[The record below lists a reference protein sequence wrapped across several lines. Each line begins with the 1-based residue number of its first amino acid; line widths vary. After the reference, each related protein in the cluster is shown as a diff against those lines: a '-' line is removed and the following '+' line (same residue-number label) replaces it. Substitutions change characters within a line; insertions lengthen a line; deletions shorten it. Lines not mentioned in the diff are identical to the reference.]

1 MHHFLRGT
9 PLEQLS
15 WLRERGYPDA
25 TLLALHN
32 ACAQACFFCAG
43 PGTSGVPDAE
53 RTPAAAAHAQLRA
66 RPEGVTTLLVGGNE
80 PTLHPDF
87 DALLAGV
94 AAAGFRRVELMT
106 NGARLSDNA
115 AGWARWG
122 LAEVVV
128 PLYSAD
134 AAVHDAVVGARSWG
148 VVTAG
153 LDAAKAAGISVRVH
167 TLLLRQNLDGIEALA
182 RLVRERWGSRLGVA
196 LLRDKGS
203 FGFTASAP
211 PFRDLVSAL
220 VGIPPAL
227 RPVGIG
233 TPACLPTAPEPAA
246 LVAELYFRTQARR
259 RGRGCAS
266 CTEAACT
273 GLVSGYEDA
282 GIARSGGV
290 AHA

>member
-1 MHHFLRGT
+1 VHHFLRGT

-43 PGTSGVPDAE
+43 PGTTGVPDAE
-53 RTPAAAAHAQLRA
+53 RTPVAAALAQLRA
-66 RPEGVTTLLVGGNE
+66 RPQGVTTLLVGGNE

-87 DALLAGV
+87 DRLLAEV
-94 AAAGFRRVELMT
+94 PAAGFRRVELMT
-106 NGARLSDNA
+106 NGARLAGHSE
-115 AGWARWG
+115 GWARLG

-128 PLYSAD
+128 PLYSAE
-134 AAVHDAVVGARSWG
+134 AGVHDAVVGAPSWG

-153 LDAAKAAGISVRVH
+153 LDAARAAGVSVRVH
-167 TLLLRQNLDGIEALA
+167 TLLLRQNLDGLEALA

-203 FGFTASAP
+203 FGFVASAP
-211 PFRDLVSAL
+211 ALPDLVSTLAR
-220 VGIPPAL
+220 IPPAL

-233 TPACLPTAPEPAA
+233 TPACIPTAPEPPA

-259 RGRGCAS
+259 RGTGCAR
-266 CTEAACT
+266 CADAACT

-290 AHA
+290 DHA